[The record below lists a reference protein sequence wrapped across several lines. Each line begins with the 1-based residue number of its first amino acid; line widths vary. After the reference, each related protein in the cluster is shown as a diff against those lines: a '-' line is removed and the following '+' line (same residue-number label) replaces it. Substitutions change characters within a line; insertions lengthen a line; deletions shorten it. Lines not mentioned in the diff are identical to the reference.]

1 MLINIFKPE
10 EIILDISTEGKIS
23 YILVRD
29 TKLNKTYIV
38 KFGLNEEE
46 LLKIRTVLAKEIN
59 PIKIENCNEDFIN
72 NITNIYAMKYR
83 IILTSANSIYIKG
96 SLFNMNYNRTY
107 KLFKTFDKNIKSF
120 FTGIGHLVIELEDG
134 SLLTMGNNEYGEL
147 GLETNNKN
155 KFHKLSYFKDKK
167 IKKISTGF
175 RHTLILCEEGDLY
188 AFGENSSG
196 QCFGKDIKCEP
207 NIINLSNNKEK
218 IVDCFAGADY
228 SLLITDTNNIY
239 AWGNCDF
246 IIKDEISQINDY
258 NEKKMRCISELE
270 LKNVKSIF
278 GGVNHIIFCTEM
290 I

>member
-1 MLINIFKPE
+1 M
-10 EIILDISTEGKIS
+10 
-23 YILVRD
+23 
-29 TKLNKTYIV
+29 
-38 KFGLNEEE
+38 
-46 LLKIRTVLAKEIN
+46 
-59 PIKIENCNEDFIN
+59 
-72 NITNIYAMKYR
+72 
-83 IILTSANSIYIKG
+83 
-96 SLFNMNYNRTY
+96 
-107 KLFKTFDKNIKSF
+107 
-120 FTGIGHLVIELEDG
+120 
-134 SLLTMGNNEYGEL
+134 
-147 GLETNNKN
+147 
-155 KFHKLSYFKDKK
+155 
-167 IKKISTGF
+167 
-175 RHTLILCEEGDLY
+175 CEEGDLY

-278 GGVNHIIFCTEM
+278 GGVNHIIFCTEV